1 MKRLILRNN
10 ECYEIDMDCQKKK
23 EKEAEKKRQSENGD
37 KKYPSRR
44 RK

>member
-10 ECYEIDMDCQKKK
+10 ECYEIDMDCQRKK
-23 EKEAEKKRQSENGD
+23 EALKRKQQQDCKYKKQEKH
-37 KKYPSRR
+37 